1 MGQTTDIVLD
11 GAGYMLVGDGGAS
24 AAYVRAQDGIAEGR
38 TGRIQVRDFFGGQR
52 RAFQLERDRGGDGL
66 AVGPTLGGQGVA
78 PWPAMS
84 TTTLDSAGGV
94 PLPSVDVRMP
104 AVTIGNYVFLARGRY
119 LYRTVALTATSW
131 GAETQVWDAGAG
143 RTITDLANYN
153 GDILIALGTG
163 MDLQVL
169 AYPGGGA
176 SVTLLAGAQGQHV
189 LGYGGFALYAKASA
203 TSTTGAL
210 NQVRMLT
217 GSGVDVRYLDAEI
230 LSLAAA
236 GGKAFA
242 ATKVALYSFAG
253 KVRQTTVSVTVDPG
267 PPPVTEQR
275 DVLQWSGDWDAFVQ
289 HGNWTEE
296 DDYRFVVGYGGRL
309 YTWLNKSVLEHNPAG
324 DRAGWRDTGLSGLT
338 CHGGCVA
345 GGYLVVALETVDG
358 RSELWAW
365 NGAGWWRMASRAVAE
380 GRWCHPVAVS
390 GAGNQDLLVCID
402 GQATATLVRM
412 IWRSDTEHTIPAAA
426 RYTTAMIDA
435 GERDKAKAWR
445 KVGAVFASPDLPP
458 VTTSTDTIAVAL
470 DISTDAGGT
479 WQEVATA
486 TLAGNSQSHATMTL
500 DADIASDG
508 AVSRWIQLR
517 VRWEGLAD
525 WAPVLAG
532 LWAEFEGL
540 DAPARRRRWQLVV
553 AAQDQAVDRDGALLG
568 RTGRQLIGE
577 LWTCWQDRTT
587 VTFRDLDYDV
597 EPVERRVRIV
607 GITEKVARP
616 DDAGRW
622 GDSRLA
628 LTLVEV

>member
-1 MGQTTDIVLD
+1 MAQKTDIVLD
-11 GAGYMLVGDGGAS
+11 GAGYMLVGEGGTQS
-24 AAYVRAQDGIAEGR
+24 PYVRAQDGMAEGR

-66 AVGPTLGGQGVA
+66 AVGPALGGQGVT
-78 PWPAMS
+78 PWPAMG
-84 TTTLDSAGGV
+84 TTTLSTAGGA
-94 PLPSVDVRMP
+94 PLPAVDVPIP
-104 AVTIGNYVFLARGRY
+104 AVTIGGYVFVARGRY

-143 RTITDLANYN
+143 KAITGLANYN

-163 MDLQVL
+163 MDLQML
-169 AYPGGGA
+169 AYPGGGT
-176 SVTLLAGAQGQHV
+176 STTLLAGAQGRHV
-189 LGYGGFALYAKASA
+189 VGYGGFALYSKASA
-203 TSTTGAL
+203 TATTGAV

-217 GSGVDVRYLDAEI
+217 GSGVDVRYLDAEV
-230 LSLAAA
+230 LALATA

-253 KVRQTTVSVTVDPG
+253 KVRETTVTVEVSPG

-275 DVLQWSGDWDAFVQ
+275 DVLQWNGDWEAFVQ
-289 HGNWTEE
+289 HGNWTED

-324 DRAGWRDTGLSGLT
+324 ERAGWRDTGLAGLT

-345 GGYLVVALETVDG
+345 GGYLVVALETADG

-365 NGAGWWRMASRAVAE
+365 NGAGWWRMASRPVAD
-380 GRWCHPVAVS
+380 GRWCHPIALS
-390 GAGNQDLLVCID
+390 GAGDWDLLVCTA
-402 GQATATLVRM
+402 GSAAATLVRM
-412 IWRSDTEHTIPAAA
+412 TWRSDTAHTIPASAE
-426 RYTTAMIDA
+426 YVTSMIDA

-458 VTTSTDTIAVAL
+458 VTASTDTIAVAL
-470 DISTDAGGT
+470 DVSADAGAT
-479 WQEVATA
+479 WQQVAT
-486 TLAGNSQSHATMTL
+486 TSLAGNSRAHATLTL

-508 AVSRWIQLR
+508 AVSRWLMLR
-517 VRWEGLAD
+517 VRWTGLAD

-532 LWAEFEGL
+532 VWAEFEVL
-540 DAPARRRRWQLVV
+540 DAPARRRRWNLVV
-553 AAQDQAVDRDGALLG
+553 TARDQAIDRDGAVLS
-568 RTGRQLIGE
+568 RTGRELIAD
-577 LWTCWQDRTT
+577 LWARWQDGAT
-587 VTFRDLDYDV
+587 VTFRDLDYDAA
-597 EPVERRVRIV
+597 PVDRRVRIV

-616 DDAGRW
+616 ADAGRW
-622 GDSRLA
+622 GDARVA